1 MLTSVTHNLETSL
14 FKLAW
19 KINTLL
25 NFYELLLTTYGYSFS
40 SMFIQTFLKFMFFT
54 FIYLPSIFRIL
65 KIKREFKNIWRQL
78 RQWRHEDSD
87 NSDDTRTVTTVMTV
101 MTMTTM
107 TTVTQWTVTNMTTMT
122 QWTVTQVIKAYRYIE
137 TDQFLLFAICFILFS
152 TNKNVWRIYNQIK
165 SRNTWVNFIKQH
177 H

>member
-1 MLTSVTHNLETSL
+1 VLTSVTYTLETSL

-25 NFYELLLTTYGYSFS
+25 NFYELLLTTYGYSLS

-65 KIKREFKNIWRQL
+65 KIKREFKNIWRQW
-78 RQWRHEDSD
+78 RQWWHEDSD
-87 NSDDTRTVTTVMTV
+87 NSDDSDDSDDNDDNDDSDTVDSDDYDDNDAVDSDASH
-101 MTMTTM
+101 
-107 TTVTQWTVTNMTTMT
+107 QS
-122 QWTVTQVIKAYRYIE
+122 IKKRDRYIE
-137 TDQFLLFAICFILFS
+137 TDQFLLFAIYFILFS